1 MKSELRKSAIL
12 THPMLPKA
20 HFSGSERPSDAEK
33 EEDLRAQRGCTS
45 RYCLTAASLAI
56 RIAWLQLIQFFYAF
70 LHFDG
75 SSAQLHVIDRTGIR

>member
-33 EEDLRAQRGCTS
+33 EEDLRA
-45 RYCLTAASLAI
+45 
-56 RIAWLQLIQFFYAF
+56 
-70 LHFDG
+70 
-75 SSAQLHVIDRTGIR
+75 RTGLHISLLPDRGIAGD